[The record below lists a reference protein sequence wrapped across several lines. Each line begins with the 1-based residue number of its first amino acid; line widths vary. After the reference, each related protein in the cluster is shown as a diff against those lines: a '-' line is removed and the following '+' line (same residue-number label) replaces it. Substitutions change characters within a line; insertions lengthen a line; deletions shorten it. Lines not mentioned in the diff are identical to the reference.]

1 MAPPSIPNP
10 YAEAHASPSG
20 PGDARPTAYQMI
32 KDNGLLGKM
41 TDKTFLVTG
50 GTDGL
55 GLETVRTLAKTGARV
70 FFTARSAEKAKKIVD
85 LLAVEGKTDGDLKD
99 ARIEWVQID
108 NMSLKSVRAG
118 AEDILRRSDQLNVL
132 VANAGIANTPH
143 KVSEDGFEAQFQ
155 TSE

>member
-1 MAPPSIPNP
+1 MASPSIPNP

-32 KDNGLLGKM
+32 KDNDLLGKM

-55 GLETVRTLAKTGARV
+55 GLETVRTLAKTDARV
-70 FFTARSAEKAKKIVD
+70 FFTARSGEKAKKIVD
-85 LLAVEGKTDGDLKD
+85 LLAVEGKTDGDLKN

-108 NMSLKSVRAG
+108 NMSLKSVKAG
-118 AEDILRRSDQLNVL
+118 AEDFLRRSDKLNVL
-132 VANAGIANTPH
+132 VANAGALPNFRA
-143 KVSEDGFEAQFQ
+143 G
-155 TSE
+155 